1 MADIKNLPSFNMRKD
16 GIQVEVM
23 EWIGDLDHFGSLTEV
38 WVQLE
43 GIPPNGVTGLC
54 LPKWLQTL
62 VY

>member
-38 WVQLE
+38 LE
-43 GIPPNGVTGLC
+43 D
-54 LPKWLQTL
+54 
-62 VY
+62 